1 MCLETDKKWGL
12 IGILERR
19 GPLTSA
25 EKLHMGL
32 GWILQEALKR
42 KTVLGREIKTCW
54 GRGMTWPGV
63 FGDWWADKWCLRNA
77 VWMWFDGG
85 EKEMKVI
92 IWDQLATGL
101 ICCVRWRC
109 LCILFSEYS
118 NSQEKNRQTQSY
130 LIEVDFWYRDGQT
143 SPNLNLKKKWGW
155 TPGFWKTKQEK
166 LGAVVDG
173 ITQPNRW
180 QC

>member
-1 MCLETDKKWGL
+1 
-12 IGILERR
+12 
-19 GPLTSA
+19 
-25 EKLHMGL
+25 
-32 GWILQEALKR
+32 
-42 KTVLGREIKTCW
+42 
-54 GRGMTWPGV
+54 
-63 FGDWWADKWCLRNA
+63 
-77 VWMWFDGG
+77 MWFDSG

-143 SPNLNLKKKWGW
+143 SPNLNFKKKKMRLDSWILEN
-155 TPGFWKTKQEK
+155 KTGK
-166 LGAVVDG
+166 ARSCC
-173 ITQPNRW
+173 RW
-180 QC
+180 DNTTK